1 MNELIQFI
9 ELCLVDGN
17 ISEKEK
23 EIIFRKSEDLGVPKD
38 ECEVILLGLIQKVN
52 CQSKSVKGL
61 QINIFLDDTKHK
73 KWFLEWLNEKD
84 ILFKTNINKLMRF
97 D

>member
-1 MNELIQFI
+1 MVKYIILNELIKFI

-38 ECEVILLGLIQKVN
+38 DGIILLGLIQKSELSN
-52 CQSKSVKGL
+52 QKSVK
-61 QINIFLDDTKHK
+61 D
-73 KWFLEWLNEKD
+73 
-84 ILFKTNINKLMRF
+84 FK
-97 D
+97 